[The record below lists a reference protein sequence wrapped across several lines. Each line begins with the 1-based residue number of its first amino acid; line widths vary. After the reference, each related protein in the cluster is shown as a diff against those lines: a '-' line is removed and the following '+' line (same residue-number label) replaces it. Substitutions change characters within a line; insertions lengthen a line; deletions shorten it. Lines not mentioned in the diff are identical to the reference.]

1 VSNITEAREA
11 ILNSSLES
19 SVYCG
24 CDSIRYKK
32 KGNWYAKYSTVI
44 ILHYDSRH
52 GSKLFH
58 ETVEMLDYGSIR
70 QRMMN
75 EVMLAVQRAM
85 EIIDIVGDRHFELH
99 VDINQS
105 PTHKSNV
112 AFKEAAGYVRGTL
125 GIEATFKP
133 SGFAATHCADHL
145 VKKH

>member
-1 VSNITEAREA
+1 VRQA
-11 ILNSSLES
+11 IIDSSES
-19 SVYCG
+19 SKIYCG

-32 KGNWYAKYSTVI
+32 RGIWHAKYATVI
-44 ILHYDSRH
+44 IVHKDGRH
-52 GSKLFH
+52 GGRMFYNV
-58 ETVEMLDYGSIR
+58 VEMADYGSIR

-75 EVMLAVQRAM
+75 EVMLAAQHAL
-85 EIIDIVGDRHFELH
+85 EIIDVVGDRHFELH

-112 AFKEAAGYVRGTL
+112 ALKEAAGYVRGTL

-133 SGFAATHCADHL
+133 SGFASTHCADHL